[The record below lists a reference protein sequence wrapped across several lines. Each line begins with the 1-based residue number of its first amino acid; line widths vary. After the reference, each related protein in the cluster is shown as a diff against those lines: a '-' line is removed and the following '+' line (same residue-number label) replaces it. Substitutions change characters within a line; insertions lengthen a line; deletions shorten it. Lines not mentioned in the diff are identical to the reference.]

1 MIRAAAGLT
10 SKINK
15 MEIVKNKKGEFECKS
30 NIIERMVILN
40 AIPQNGGRVEIV
52 INRSI
57 EKKLEPTLDEI
68 KQFEIKTNSG
78 AVTMNIEG
86 TKHVIQYTLAKIE
99 LKRIVE
105 GFEAQDKKKE
115 LMENGLKIWETIEK
129 VMPKEKE

>member
-1 MIRAAAGLT
+1 
-10 SKINK
+10 